1 MVIQVTT
8 VDSSSIGGG
17 CYDVSVV
24 GLSTGVVLTVR
35 WWEDV
40 VWMHIYLHQGVAGKK

>member
-8 VDSSSIGGG
+8 IDLLSIGGG
-17 CYDVSVV
+17 CYDVHVI
-24 GLSTGVVLTVR
+24 GLSTGVVLIAK

-40 VWMHIYLHQGVAGKK
+40 VWMHIYLHQGVAGEK